1 MYYNLS
7 EEQKIFLHISYSMLE
22 EGYDVDQIM
31 EFWNLK
37 DESKIREICESITLS
52 ETIDTSNPD
61 FLFLCEKGGILAF
74 LAKLFGRGGKAR
86 LRKPPLVT
94 KGGRPITSSGGRGVN
109 PTKPP
114 TGSGASSLPQKVKDK
129 ISGLSPK
136 TKAGAATAL
145 GTGLIVGTGALLQ
158 QTGNLP
164 GMPVNDEEKPGE
176 DKPTTTLTPEQEA
189 ERKAEEEAAAE
200 KARREA
206 EAKAEAEKNKR
217 SSGFQRLQTIQPD
230 LYKNSPGFRVSR
242 RAYRNIR
249 ANPVPSMYDHY
260 EVIADYLIKEGHA
273 SDIEEADYVMRQLD
287 EEFIQ
292 SIVESSCGS
301 HKKKKRKK

>member
-7 EEQKIFLHISYSMLE
+7 EEQKVFLHISYSMLE

-52 ETIDTSNPD
+52 ETIDASNPD
-61 FLFLCEKGGILAF
+61 FLLLCEKGGIQAF
-74 LAKLFGRGGKAR
+74 LAKLFGRFR

-94 KGGRPITSSGGRGVN
+94 KGGRPITSSAGRGVN

-164 GMPVNDEEKPGE
+164 GMPANDEEKPGE

-189 ERKAEEEAAAE
+189 QKKAEEAE
-200 KARREA
+200 KAKREA

>member
-7 EEQKIFLHISYSMLE
+7 EEQKVFLHISYSMLE

-52 ETIDTSNPD
+52 ETIDASNPD
-61 FLFLCEKGGILAF
+61 FLLLCEKGGIQAF
-74 LAKLFGRGGKAR
+74 LAKLFGRFR

-94 KGGRPITSSGGRGVN
+94 KGGRPITSSAGRGVN

-164 GMPVNDEEKPGE
+164 GMPANDEEKPGE

-189 ERKAEEEAAAE
+189 QKKAEEAE
-200 KARREA
+200 KAKREA
-206 EAKAEAEKNKR
+206 EARAEAEKNKR